1 MESIKSKYNLQDVF
15 KIGEGEKAEFYIAIS
30 IYKDKKTLL
39 FMNVNKATGWVGG
52 LYAMPIELLDQLI
65 HSLNVIKSRVGGGN
79 VQE

>member
-15 KIGEGEKAEFYIAIS
+15 KIGEGEKAEFYIAVS
-30 IYKDKKTLL
+30 VYKDKRTLL
-39 FMNVNKATGWVGG
+39 FLNVNKTSKWVGG

-65 HSLNVIKSRVGGGN
+65 ERLQVIKSKVGGGN